1 MTAEEQSAAWCV
13 PPEEIWFRAVLLKI
27 TDAIEDAAE
36 ITCMPQT
43 AQNPAS
49 SPTAPVASKPSAP
62 SAKKSSAPAPRLSW
76 RRNNH
81 FVGVNE
87 LVPLRVL

>member
-43 AQNPAS
+43 AQNPGLLAHS
-49 SPTAPVASKPSAP
+49 AGGLEALRTLREEIERTRAEAFESK
-62 SAKKSSAPAPRLSW
+62 K
-76 RRNNH
+76 
-81 FVGVNE
+81 
-87 LVPLRVL
+87 

>member
-43 AQNPAS
+43 AQNPGLLAH
-49 SPTAPVASKPSAP
+49 SAGGLE
-62 SAKKSSAPAPRLSW
+62 A
-76 RRNNH
+76 
-81 FVGVNE
+81 
-87 LVPLRVL
+87 LRTLREEIERTRSEAFQNKFRQADA